1 MKNILMPFKSGR
13 LAVALVAMF
22 TLVAPCQAKFKCWT
36 NNEGVKECGNAVP
49 PEYAQQGH
57 EVMNKHGVARE
68 SKKAKTL
75 EELAAEREA
84 EKLAA
89 AAAVEQEKRAKLDRV
104 LLDTF
109 TSEDDM
115 VLTRDGQIAH
125 LESQIR
131 LTQSHI
137 DKLQVNLDK
146 MVDRAAEVEKRGEKP
161 SDKMV
166 ADIANV
172 RGQVA
177 ENEEFIASK
186 RAEQDDIRNRFNADI
201 QRFKELKGGS

>member
-1 MKNILMPFKSGR
+1 MKNILMSFKSGR

-125 LESQIR
+125 FANLRIYEGDADAATVQIGAIIEAVNKLRELSPLFDMHNEGIDISQI
-131 LTQSHI
+131 QW
-137 DKLQVNLDK
+137 
-146 MVDRAAEVEKRGEKP
+146 
-161 SDKMV
+161 SDH
-166 ADIANV
+166 
-172 RGQVA
+172 
-177 ENEEFIASK
+177 
-186 RAEQDDIRNRFNADI
+186 
-201 QRFKELKGGS
+201 